1 MEYEPGDHIPNRRHV
16 AAAWI
21 ICLGIIGPALVM
33 TAARPTLAPPVNA
46 AQAAHAGAQASAP
59 NPCPLAGVRNP
70 AYTLCR
76 SGPPD
81 HVTTLAKGANAPIS
95 VPANSCS

>member
-21 ICLGIIGPALVM
+21 ICLGIVGPALLM
-33 TAARPTLAPPVNA
+33 TAARPAVAPAATA
-46 AQAAHAGAQASAP
+46 AQQAHAQVPVS

-70 AYTLCR
+70 SYTLCR
-76 SGPPD
+76 SGPSERLS
-81 HVTTLAKGANAPIS
+81 VVAKGAHTPASIPVNA
-95 VPANSCS
+95 CS